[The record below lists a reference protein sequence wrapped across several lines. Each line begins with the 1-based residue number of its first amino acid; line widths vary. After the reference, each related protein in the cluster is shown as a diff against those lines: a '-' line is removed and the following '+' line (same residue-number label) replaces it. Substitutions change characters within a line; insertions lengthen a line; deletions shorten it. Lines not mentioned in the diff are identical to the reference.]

1 MGDSLQI
8 IAIGESAAGGACGGS
23 GAVAVEFRSGGGA
36 ETAGG
41 VGAIGAT

>member
-8 IAIGESAAGGACGGS
+8 IAIGESAGGGGACGS
-23 GAVAVEFRSGGGA
+23 GAVAVAFRSGGA

-41 VGAIGAT
+41 GAIGAT